1 MPELKPVELV
11 PVSQWVYDLYKVS
24 YWTCDGGQLL
34 KTQHFAASNESHM
47 WSAANENAPG
57 DHCEWMT
64 WEVVKENVGHPRVVG
79 NLYGLSIHECAAS
92 HGRRLTS

>member
-24 YWTCDGGQLL
+24 YWTCEGGQLL
-34 KTQHFAASNESHM
+34 KTQHFAASSESHM
-47 WSAANENAPG
+47 WSDANEHCPG
-57 DHCEWMT
+57 GCEWMSY
-64 WEVVKENVGHPRVVG
+64 EVVKENVGHPRVVG
-79 NLYGLSIHECAAS
+79 QMYGMSIHESAAS